1 MRLYQQ
7 KNIPQMSL
15 LWKRQ
20 QWEAYSGRVP
30 RGKLNELR
38 RKLKEIPEEEK
49 VYFSPLQ
56 TGVYLNG
63 TVQYFISKGK
73 KKSCRIKDIRIV
85 Y

>member
-7 KNIPQMSL
+7 KIIPQMSL

-56 TGVYLNG
+56 TVVLYLMN
-63 TVQYFISKGK
+63 VLK
-73 KKSCRIKDIRIV
+73 
-85 Y
+85 